1 VSLRVL
7 QIPCTN
13 FIVVLVN
20 GNIMIYDLYEIVI
33 FAVLPSI
40 FEKANKWLV
49 MLSWL
54 YVAIVVFLSLIL
66 VYERFFYMP
75 MKKIKD
81 IRNKHV
87 VVSIV

>member
-1 VSLRVL
+1 MSSHVL
-7 QIPCTN
+7 QISCTN
-13 FIVVLVN
+13 F
-20 GNIMIYDLYEIVI
+20 GKRDIMIYDLYETVI

-54 YVAIVVFLSLIL
+54 YVASVVFLSLIL

-75 MKKIKD
+75 TKKIKD